1 MSISYF
7 RQRWLSE
14 ACPDP
19 LKLSQEILKFIIID
33 MMDVLRRPSSF
44 KPHSCEGNL
53 PQRLKLD
60 MMISIIAR
68 GGAKRSRHDIIQ
80 TELQLHLNTSPPFE
94 YWNNAEVE
102 LGI

>member
-1 MSISYF
+1 MAVRSMSRPS
-7 RQRWLSE
+7 
-14 ACPDP
+14 D
-19 LKLSQEILKFIIID
+19 ILARDTEVHLIG